1 MVLSA
6 ANHAVSYHYCG
17 GVHLVSVFC
26 LILKVPQFFS
36 GANYTSLQ
44 SSVSSQKVSYAYI
57 TFE

>member
-26 LILKVPQFFS
+26 LILKVPQLFS

-44 SSVSSQKVSYAYI
+44 SSVSSQKVSYA
-57 TFE
+57 